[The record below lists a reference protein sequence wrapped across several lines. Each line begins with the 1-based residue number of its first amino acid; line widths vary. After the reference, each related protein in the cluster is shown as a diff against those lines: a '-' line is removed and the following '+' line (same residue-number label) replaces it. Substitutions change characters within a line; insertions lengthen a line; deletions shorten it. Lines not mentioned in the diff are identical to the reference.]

1 MTLGMAFVDSWAVGC
16 GWRDGGCGDAGDE
29 ILTWFCLEFLVSPRS
44 LAARGIFMDDH
55 S

>member
-1 MTLGMAFVDSWAVGC
+1 MTLGMAFVDSWVGVV
-16 GWRDGGCGDAGDE
+16 DGGMEAMRS
-29 ILTWFCLEFLVSPRS
+29 WFCPECLVVSSRS